1 MVVIMAMLMAMAM
14 VVVVVV
20 IVAMVVVGVC
30 AVGMPVV
37 RVRVSVAC
45 KQASWDCPDGMFGM
59 YGCVKLTCKL
69 LVPHAAHSSRHLI
82 CHELWSILLLH
93 QCSMSTCAAKQ
104 C

>member
-1 MVVIMAMLMAMAM
+1 MFMLMFMAMVVAM

-20 IVAMVVVGVC
+20 VVVGVC

-37 RVRVSVAC
+37 RVRVAC
-45 KQASWDCPDGMFGM
+45 KQASWDCPDGVFGM

-69 LVPHAAHSSRHLI
+69 LVPHAVHSCRHLP
-82 CHELWSILLLH
+82 CHEHWSILLLH
-93 QCSMSTCAAKQ
+93 QCSMSTYAAKQ